1 MERMERVKDAGWK
14 GCRLEFPMER
24 MERVKRMERMERMED
39 GKHGKDGKDE
49 G

>member
-24 MERVKRMERMERMED
+24 MERMED